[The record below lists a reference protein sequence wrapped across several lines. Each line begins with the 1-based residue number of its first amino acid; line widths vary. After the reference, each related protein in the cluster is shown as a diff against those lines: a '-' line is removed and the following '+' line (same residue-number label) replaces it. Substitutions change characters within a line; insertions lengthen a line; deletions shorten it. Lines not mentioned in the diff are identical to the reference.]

1 MSHDNNQTL
10 TKLASELVEN
20 LVDCQS
26 AEQEIVQMYEA
37 WALKRLIKAFESVEK
52 RALDAES
59 RVSELEEEFAFVS
72 GQSDQYFA
80 QLQELQVT
88 RGVPACSARPVEI
101 PDFRVYCGSN
111 VKYRVAKDMI
121 AYAIREAGHEVKR
134 ND

>member
-1 MSHDNNQTL
+1 MSPDNNQAL
-10 TKLASELVEN
+10 IKLASEIVEN
-20 LVDCQS
+20 LVDCAS
-26 AEQEIVQMYEA
+26 ADSEIVEMYEA
-37 WALKRLIKAFESVEK
+37 WVLKRLVKTFASIEQ

-80 QLQELQVT
+80 ELQKLQVISDE
-88 RGVPACSARPVEI
+88 PACPARPVEI
-101 PDFRVYCGSN
+101 PDFRIYCGSN